1 MYNGS
6 SKDTLNLLIKK
17 IESEDSNNPDSII
30 YKCYHAC
37 VDDSLEDAIRED
49 NEYQEVRKK
58 AYKKAIKIDR
68 NHFSKE
74 QWEIID
80 DTLCAN
86 NHISSEYGRVSYYQG
101 FKDALNYLA
110 GIFHNT

>member
-1 MYNGS
+1 MHNCNS
-6 SKDTLNLLIKK
+6 DNTFNTLINR
-17 IESEDSNNPDSII
+17 IESENPNNPNSII

-37 VDDSLEDAIRED
+37 VDDLLEDAIRED
-49 NEYQEVRKK
+49 KEYQKVCKK
-58 AYKKAIKIDR
+58 AYKMVAKINR

-86 NHISSEYGRVSYYQG
+86 NHTSSEYGRVSYNQG

-110 GIFHNT
+110 KIFHNA